1 MPQLNKQI
9 LSDFFAAN
17 NLKKTLDEN
26 NTQLYDQ
33 LNETSK
39 AETTEKSLKELAKI
53 PDTLFYENK
62 LHSIILNN
70 LIRDFKLGENLLL
83 IGNQGTGKNKLV
95 DKFLMLIKKPRE
107 YIQLH
112 RDTTVNSLT
121 IQPVIKAGCVS
132 YEGKI

>member
-1 MPQLNKQI
+1 MPQLNKQT
-9 LSDFFAAN
+9 LSDFFSENKIKRA
-17 NLKKTLDEN
+17 LDEN
-26 NTQLYDQ
+26 NIEFYKQ
-33 LNETSK
+33 LNETNHSS
-39 AETTEKSLKELAKI
+39 EKSLKELAKI

-70 LIRDFKLGENLLL
+70 IIRDFNLDENLLL

-112 RDTTVNSLT
+112 RYMNNRNNWYKNINVQIYFSKRYNS
-121 IQPVIKAGCVS
+121 
-132 YEGKI
+132 